1 MEEAVKEKEESK
13 NIQKE
18 TPDVL
23 HYDAFISYRH
33 TDLDK
38 FVAENLHKQLEA
50 YCMPADVAKKRQG
63 MKNKIER
70 VFRDKE
76 ELPLTSNLNDP
87 IMLALHNSDWLIV
100 ICSPRLRESV
110 WCKKEIE
117 TFIGLHGRE
126 RVLAVLIEG
135 EPAESFPEELLFK
148 TEVITKA
155 DGSKEEVKVPVE
167 PLAADI
173 RGKNKKEILKNM
185 KAELLRILAA
195 MFHMNFDDLRQRH
208 KEQEH
213 KRKMR
218 YMSLGAIVCLLVS
231 LISIGVALQMNHQNK
246 VIQGLS
252 DHTYMQNEMMKAEQA
267 VNMADKALTYLE
279 KGDRVTAIQ
288 YAVWAS
294 TQYDGMTMPY
304 TEEAQY
310 ALAECLGVYETGE
323 IYEPRYQIETM
334 GVITHI
340 DVAPDRNTV
349 LLLDDSGTATLYDL
363 KSKEMILELNR
374 DEHFVSAE
382 GGYAFLP
389 NQCFAYL
396 NSSYCITVFNME
408 TCTVQKE
415 LKDVVASGLIADE
428 EGKYFA
434 VIDYEYE
441 YTIYDGA
448 TLECMGRTTEFWNSA
463 GNGWMQSEGI
473 LTYAYPVDTN
483 MNSRVHFIDCKTMQ
497 ETASLVLENTQIEK
511 IAVADNTAYVLATRY
526 EDELQTNTCLV
537 YGIDIITGQ
546 ILWGNSQVGCVG
558 EIMLLPACEK
568 KEELLLLTKHNA
580 QTIDMK
586 TGESRYEMPLNSKPV
601 AAFKSR
607 EDNSFRFYCADGTV
621 VALTAG
627 VNFDFYMTS
636 SFDCKTKENLDY
648 LLTEAGVVV
657 LPEQSN
663 RITVYKAEPAE
674 GVAVSDMKEIA
685 QPICHYDETA
695 QKYAKEYGLERAEF
709 VRTLF
714 FDPNNKY
721 VFASYW
727 NGDFVIYDVVLGR
740 VVGTFEDCD
749 TMCGYWGEDANQ
761 NMYIKGEKGGY
772 IISVNMKIA
781 MHIPYMTGLDLE
793 QKKVYLQPFSALYEA
808 PIYTSVELIQMAA
821 PYMQESEENAES
833 ETSDTEG

>member
-1 MEEAVKEKEESK
+1 MEELKKEKLEQTDVKS
-13 NIQKE
+13 E
-18 TPDVL
+18 TQNTL

-50 YCMPADVAKKRQG
+50 YRMPADVIKKRPG

-87 IMLALHNSDWLIV
+87 IMMALHNSDWLIV

-117 TFIGLHGRE
+117 TFIKEHGRE
-126 RVLAVLIEG
+126 KVLAVLIEG
-135 EPAESFPEELLFK
+135 EPAESFPDELLFK
-148 TEVITKA
+148 TEIITKP
-155 DGSKEEVKVPVE
+155 DGTTEEVKVPVE

-218 YMSLGAIVCLLVS
+218 YMTLGAVVCFVIA
-231 LISIGVALQMNHQNK
+231 LISVGIAVQMHNK
-246 VIQGLS
+246 NKMIQGLS
-252 DHTYMQNEMMKAEQA
+252 DHTYMQNEIMKAEQA
-267 VNMADKALTYLE
+267 RNMAEKSSNYLE
-279 KGDRVTAIQ
+279 KGDRQTAIQ
-288 YAVWAS
+288 YAIWAS
-294 TQYDGMTMPY
+294 TQYDSLTMPY

-310 ALAECLGVYETGE
+310 ALAESLGVYDTGE
-323 IYEPRYQIETM
+323 IYEPSYQIEAM
-334 GVITHI
+334 GVITHM

-349 LLLDDSGTATLYDL
+349 LLLDDSGMATLYDL
-363 KSKEMILELNR
+363 KTKEMILELNR
-374 DEHFVSAE
+374 DEHFISAE
-382 GGYAFLP
+382 NGYVFLS

-396 NSSYCITVFNME
+396 NSSDHITVFNME
-408 TCTVQKE
+408 TRTVQNE
-415 LKDVVASGLIADE
+415 LKDVVASGLIGDE
-428 EGKYFA
+428 EGKYLA
-434 VIDYEYE
+434 VKDYEYE

-448 TLECMGRTTEFWNSA
+448 TLECMGRTPDFWNSA
-463 GNGWMQSEGI
+463 GTGWMQSEGI
-473 LTYAYPVDTN
+473 LAYAYQVDTN
-483 MNSRVHFIDCKTMQ
+483 MNSRVHFIDCKAMQ
-497 ETASLVLENTQIEK
+497 EVASLVLENTQIEN
-511 IAVADNTAYVLATRY
+511 IAVVDNTAYVLATRY

-537 YGIDIITGQ
+537 YGIDIVTGQ
-546 ILWGNSQVGCVG
+546 ILWENSQIGCVG
-558 EIMLLPACEK
+558 EIMTLPACEK
-568 KEELLLLTKHNA
+568 KEELLLLTKYNA

-621 VALTAG
+621 VVLTAG
-627 VNFDFYMTS
+627 VSFDFYMTS

-674 GVAVSDMKEIA
+674 GVAVSDIKEIA

-714 FDPNNKY
+714 FDPDNKY

-727 NGDFVIYDVVLGR
+727 NGDFVIYDVVLGT
-740 VVGTFEDCD
+740 VVGIFEDCD
-749 TMCGYWGEDANQ
+749 TMCGYWAEDANQ

-793 QKKVYLQPFSALYEA
+793 QNKVYLQPFSAIYEA
-808 PIYTSVELIQMAA
+808 PIYTSMDLIRMAA
-821 PYMQESEENAES
+821 PYMQENAEDA
-833 ETSDTEG
+833 ENDTADAEG